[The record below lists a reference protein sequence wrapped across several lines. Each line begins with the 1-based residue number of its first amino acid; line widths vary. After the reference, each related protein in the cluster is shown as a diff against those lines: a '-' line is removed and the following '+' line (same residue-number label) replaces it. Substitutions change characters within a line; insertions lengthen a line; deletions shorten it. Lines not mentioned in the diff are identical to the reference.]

1 MTITC
6 SGPFYSYVLC
16 VEWSFCA
23 FSSTFISNW
32 MHYQSPNCSF
42 FDWQR
47 AIKLILHLACLVNI
61 NCSSLQLIKKGPTVY
76 HMCPTL
82 ITFTNHTTPPPP
94 NPIVTLR
101 TCVWGLAISTY
112 LTHTTT
118 YYALAPNRMIFFSC
132 FSIKT
137 TLTLIHIVFLVFL
150 LLFTASC
157 G

>member
-1 MTITC
+1 
-6 SGPFYSYVLC
+6 
-16 VEWSFCA
+16 
-23 FSSTFISNW
+23 

-118 YYALAPNRMIFFSC
+118 YYALAPNRMIFFLFQYKDNTHTHTHSFSC
-132 FSIKT
+132 FLASYYSLLWLIAMQSLGAT
-137 TLTLIHIVFLVFL
+137 CFTLTFPCY
-150 LLFTASC
+150 TTMYS
-157 G
+157 